1 MTDLHYW
8 KNPSLRHSREKKD
21 QHDHQDVVRIII
33 IIIIV
38 VVVITVIIITIII
51 DKNNII
57 IIIIIVVIIIIII
70 IIDTVCSMN
79 STSTSLL
86 PEHSNSLS

>member
-57 IIIIIVVIIIIII
+57 IIIIVVIIIII